1 MKTMILIAVTLAAT
15 CSSVFA
21 QNVEIR
27 RQRAVDARSLK
38 GGRIMAD
45 AMTARLSLPREER
58 ARLEAQDLARDAY
71 SGWIKTLKPGAA
83 AKMTDAN
90 AKRNGE
96 RIAKKNKLN
105 KIDTDTFVT
114 EFVNIC
120 RSNRAAAGK

>member
-21 QNVEIR
+21 QS
-27 RQRAVDARSLK
+27 QRAVDARSRK

-71 SGWIKTLKPGAA
+71 SGWIKTLKYGAA
-83 AKMTDAN
+83 TKVTDAN

-105 KIDTDTFVT
+105 KIDTDTFVA
-114 EFVNIC
+114 EFINIC

>member
-21 QNVEIR
+21 QS
-27 RQRAVDARSLK
+27 QRPVDARSRK

-114 EFVNIC
+114 EFINIC

>member
-1 MKTMILIAVTLAAT
+1 MKTMILLAVTLAAT

-21 QNVEIR
+21 QS
-27 RQRAVDARSLK
+27 QRAVDARSRK

-83 AKMTDAN
+83 AKVTDAN
-90 AKRNGE
+90 AKRNAE

-105 KIDTDTFVT
+105 KIDADTFVT
-114 EFVNIC
+114 EFVNIG

>member
-1 MKTMILIAVTLAAT
+1 MKTMIFIAVTLAAT

-21 QNVEIR
+21 QS
-27 RQRAVDARSLK
+27 QRAVDVRSREA
-38 GGRIMAD
+38 GEMMAD

-71 SGWIKTLKPGAA
+71 SGWIKTLKYGAA
-83 AKMTDAN
+83 TKVTDAN

-114 EFVNIC
+114 EFINIC

>member
-21 QNVEIR
+21 QS
-27 RQRAVDARSLK
+27 QRAVDVRSREA
-38 GGRIMAD
+38 GEMMAD
-45 AMTARLSLPREER
+45 AMAARMAARSRLPREER

-71 SGWIKTLKPGAA
+71 SGWIKTLKYGAA
-83 AKMTDAN
+83 TKVTDAN
-90 AKRNGE
+90 AKRNAE

-105 KIDTDTFVT
+105 KIDTDTFVN

>member
-21 QNVEIR
+21 QS
-27 RQRAVDARSLK
+27 QRAVDARSRK

-71 SGWIKTLKPGAA
+71 SGWIKTLKYGAA
-83 AKMTDAN
+83 TKVTDAN

-105 KIDTDTFVT
+105 KIDTDTFVN
-114 EFVNIC
+114 ELVNIC
-120 RSNRAAAGK
+120 RSNSVAAGK

>member
-21 QNVEIR
+21 QSL
-27 RQRAVDARSLK
+27 RAVDVRSRE

-71 SGWIKTLKPGAA
+71 SGWIKTLKYGAA
-83 AKMTDAN
+83 TKVTDAN

-105 KIDTDTFVT
+105 KIDTDTFVA
-114 EFVNIC
+114 EFINIC

>member
-21 QNVEIR
+21 QS
-27 RQRAVDARSLK
+27 QRAVDARSRK

-71 SGWIKTLKPGAA
+71 SGWIKTLKYGAA
-83 AKMTDAN
+83 TKVTDAN
-90 AKRNGE
+90 AKRNAE

-105 KIDTDTFVT
+105 KIDTDTFVA
-114 EFVNIC
+114 EFINIC